1 MAQYAVL
8 DDNNKV
14 TNIVEA
20 DADNAD
26 ASWILLDYSEQ
37 EAIRDAAT
45 TLEEAANAHFEVATI
60 GSTYNHDDQ
69 TWSAPV
75 ATADENKLQA
85 QISLVST
92 DWTQLPD
99 CGLTDACVALFAT
112 YRASLRIIRQ
122 SDVDENVTWP
132 EKPAEEWA

>member
-14 TNIVEA
+14 INIVES
-20 DADNAD
+20 DADNAEE
-26 ASWILLDYSEQ
+26 SWILLDYSAQ

-60 GSTYNHDDQ
+60 GSTYNAGDQ

-75 ATADENKLQA
+75 ATAEENKTQA
-85 QISLVST
+85 QQLLIMT
-92 DWTQLPD
+92 DWTQLSD
-99 CGLTDACVALFAT
+99 CGLTSACVSLFAT
-112 YRASLRIIRQ
+112 YRASLRTIRQ